1 MILAI
6 PFMFLIIVISSFILS
21 TLKLTL
27 TIQHNGIN
35 SGSILRSITR
45 KDFRDVAFPHYL
57 ISGLHKLAGAGRRGA
72 VDSSEN
78 GRILIYFV
86 FLVLKR
92 RHPDILISVEAG
104 AVLLWH

>member
-1 MILAI
+1 
-6 PFMFLIIVISSFILS
+6 MFLIIVISSFILS
-21 TLKLTL
+21 TLNAKTL

-57 ISGLHKLAGAGRRGA
+57 ISGLHKLAGAGRRA

-92 RHPDILISVEAG
+92 RHPDIR
-104 AVLLWH
+104 